1 MKCKYCGGD
10 VSLDDHFCQHCGR
23 PVDQAQRHQKEMEQ
37 FETEFEETKKEA
49 LDRIGV
55 HSGGGTAVGIR
66 LAMICALIVALFA
79 IVIGMDP
86 YNVHQRREK
95 NAAKKNFEAY
105 TAQLDEYLEN
115 RDYAAFSAFCRIH
128 ELDYNDDFK
137 EYRGIVNAV
146 SHYHYIYRG
155 LQELAFATDKN
166 LSSGYYLNEI
176 SKHINSFYEDTG
188 NDYYS
193 RTAEDPERVQTVI
206 DEVEADFKVLLVRY
220 LELTNEEADSLGTLS
235 KSKRTV
241 LIEQAL
247 DKALNKATGNSLS
260 DLPQTEPVQTEPS
273 QTEPLQTE
281 PSQTEPLQTE
291 PSQTGSTQ
299 PE

>member
-23 PVDQAQRHQKEMEQ
+23 PVDQAQRHQQEMEQ
-37 FETEFEETKKEA
+37 FENEFEETKKEA

-95 NAAKKNFEAY
+95 SAAKKNREAY
-105 TAQLDEYLEN
+105 IAQLDEYLEN

-137 EYRGIVNAV
+137 QYRGIVNAAANY
-146 SHYHYIYRG
+146 SYIYRG
-155 LQELAFATDKN
+155 LQELAYATDKN
-166 LSSGYYLNEI
+166 LSNGYYLNEI

-188 NDYYS
+188 HDYYT
-193 RTAEDPERVQTVI
+193 RTAEDPEKVQAVI
-206 DEVEADFKVLLVRY
+206 DGMEQDFKVLLMRY
-220 LELTNEEADSLGTLS
+220 LGLTGEEADSLRTLS

-260 DLPQTEPVQTEPS
+260 DLPQTEPTQAD
-273 QTEPLQTE
+273 PLQAE
-281 PSQTEPLQTE
+281 PIQTE
-291 PSQTGSTQ
+291 PSQTGSTL